1 MALSL
6 SFFFLQSDPI
16 CTTEKFCCLV
26 THSYTKTPIDAPGK
40 EAFLKTPWE
49 KELEA
54 LERLYRSTGL
64 IFLQWQKEV
73 FNNYHSIPAF

>member
-1 MALSL
+1 MSNEADRTFGIKTKDRKLIIGDTNITIDG
-6 SFFFLQSDPI
+6 SDI
-16 CTTEKFCCLV
+16 EVLD
-26 THSYTKTPIDAPGK
+26 SDGK
-40 EAFLKTPWE
+40 V

-54 LERLYRSTGL
+54 LECLYRSTGL